1 MIETEQ
7 SVVVGVGIDN
17 VWSYVKDMERWAS
30 IMPGYRECEF
40 IDDDNSRW
48 ILKVGVGGL
57 VRTVKVMV
65 HVDEWAGPEK
75 VDFSFKLDGDPVQ
88 GGGSYRASPFAD
100 GETSVALKVRV
111 EGSGPMAPM
120 WEAMGGPLLP
130 QFAKHFAGQLKA
142 EIERTFAEGKV
153 PGGAAARPVGYR
165 QPVFSAI
172 SRIFLNVF
180 SGIGRTLRR
189 VFRIQRKNLDQY

>member
-7 SVVVGVGIDN
+7 SVTVGVGIEN

-40 IDDDNSRW
+40 IDDDNSCW

-57 VRTVKVMV
+57 VRTVRVKV
-65 HVDEWAGPEK
+65 HVDEWAGPER
-75 VDFSFKLDGDPVQ
+75 VDFSFELDGDPVQ
-88 GGGSYRASPFAD
+88 GGGSYRASPLAD

-142 EIERTFAEGKV
+142 EIEGAFAEGKV
-153 PGGAAARPVGYR
+153 PGGVTPMPAGYR
-165 QPVFSAI
+165 QPVLSVVSRIIRNAI
-172 SRIFLNVF
+172 SEIGKKVRRI
-180 SGIGRTLRR
+180 
-189 VFRIQRKNLDQY
+189 FRIQGKNFDRY